1 MNSKRKKYTGQK
13 HYRDIQLRNDGEIL
27 DGLVND
33 VKFKCLNAIYSDRFY
48 KTPSR
53 NKIWLFISRFAQ
65 KTVLFESITVLP

>member
-33 VKFKCLNAIYSDRFY
+33 VKYKCSYDLYSDRFY
-48 KTPSR
+48 KTPSG
-53 NKIWLFISRFAQ
+53 NKIKFFKTCI
-65 KTVLFESITVLP
+65 KTVLFETITV